1 MRQPPETR
9 FFIRTCRKP
18 PSTVPLSLIDLRT
31 TVLSLPLD
39 FIIHL
44 KCYFLFVFYGDRKSS
59 RLSQQKKH
67 HRGRSSGLSNPL
79 QKSLPHRAKSSIST
93 SPSSS
98 FIAASA
104 SSTSWSDCS
113 TISLRIETASSRRE
127 AGSTF
132 ALTFFLLSTSSPS
145 LFFSPRSPSG
155 TMPHLNVH
163 KLTSPPSS
171 EL

>member
-39 FIIHL
+39 FIHV

-67 HRGRSSGLSNPL
+67 HRDRSSGLSNPL
-79 QKSLPHRAKSSIST
+79 QKSPSQSKEFNLNLPLLLIHSCLSKFDILVGLLHH
-93 SPSSS
+93 
-98 FIAASA
+98 FI
-104 SSTSWSDCS
+104 
-113 TISLRIETASSRRE
+113 E
-127 AGSTF
+127 
-132 ALTFFLLSTSSPS
+132 
-145 LFFSPRSPSG
+145 
-155 TMPHLNVH
+155 N
-163 KLTSPPSS
+163 
-171 EL
+171 